1 MQKVNRKK
9 PVNKG
14 YRIFSIILSIL
25 LVLISFF
32 TIFEIYS
39 MNVLTPMLTVMVI
52 VIFILIDAILI
63 LLLIFSAKK
72 IVSKILFSILTI
84 VVTVVF
90 ALGGF
95 YMYQANSLLKDV
107 TTAQGDIKNTVS
119 LIVLDSSRFTE
130 LEDIAGEKI
139 GTLKSIDTYGTE
151 QSLDD
156 IDSEGVSVQNE
167 KYDSIQAEVKALYD
181 GDVQAIVLNETYRDS
196 VTDLDDY
203 SDFNSET
210 RVLHETVYYTDRVE
224 NVAKSVED
232 ITSHPFNI
240 LISGS
245 DSRGGLTEVA
255 RSDVN
260 MIVTVNPETGVILLT
275 SIPRDYYVETECDPA
290 YGCQV
295 GALDKLTHT
304 GIHGVETT
312 QATIE
317 NLLDIDINYTFR
329 VNFTSVV
336 GLVDALGGI
345 DVTVEPGYAVSSF
358 WTNPSYGVTE
368 GVNHLNGEAALAYSR
383 ERYAYQEGDR
393 QRVKNQQQVLMAII
407 NKAISPSMLVN
418 YTSFMQAL
426 SGSFETNMSQ
436 NEISDLIKN
445 QLDKNPSWTFI
456 QYSLDGTGS
465 TEMCAELGNA
475 AYVMIPDESTVAL
488 AKEKID
494 AVMDDQSAESV
505 DALSLTSE

>member
-1 MQKVNRKK
+1 MKKVSRKK

-14 YRIFSIILSIL
+14 YRIFSIILTIL

-32 TIFEIYS
+32 TVFEIYS
-39 MNVLTPMLTVMVI
+39 LNVLTPMLTVMVI
-52 VIFILIDAILI
+52 VIFILIDAILA

-84 VVTVVF
+84 IVTVVF

-95 YMYQANSLLKDV
+95 YMYQANSLLDDV
-107 TTAQGDIKNTVS
+107 TTVEGDIKNTVS
-119 LIVLDSSRFTE
+119 LIVLDDSKYEE
-130 LEDIAGEKI
+130 LKDIAGEKI

-156 IDSEGVSVQNE
+156 IDTQGVNINTE
-167 KYDSIQAEVKALYD
+167 EFDSIQAEVKALYN
-181 GDVQAIVLNETYRDS
+181 GDVEAIVLNETYRDS
-196 VTDLDDY
+196 VTDLEDY
-203 SDFNSET
+203 SDFNSKT
-210 RVLHETVYYTDRVE
+210 RVLYETVYYTDRVE
-224 NVAKSVED
+224 NEAKSVED
-232 ITSHPFNI
+232 ITSHAFNI

-245 DSRGGLTEVA
+245 DSRGGLAEVA

-275 SIPRDYYVETECDPA
+275 SIPRDYYVTTECDPA

-317 NLLDIDINYTFR
+317 NLLDIEINYTFR

-345 DVTVEPGYAVSSF
+345 DVNVAPGYAVDSF

-383 ERYAYQEGDR
+383 ERYAYSEGDR
-393 QRVKNQQQVLMAII
+393 QRVKNQQEVLMAIVK
-407 NKAISPSMLVN
+407 KAISPSMLVN

-436 NEISDLIKN
+436 NEISALIKN

-465 TEMCAELGNA
+465 TEMCAELGDA
-475 AYVMIPDESTVAL
+475 AYVMIPDENTVTL

-494 AVMDDQSAESV
+494 AVINGSSAQE
-505 DALSLTSE
+505 AEAMKNQ

>member
-1 MQKVNRKK
+1 MKKVSRKK

-14 YRIFSIILSIL
+14 YRIFSIILTIL

-32 TIFEIYS
+32 TVFEIYS
-39 MNVLTPMLTVMVI
+39 LNVLTPMLTVMVI
-52 VIFILIDAILI
+52 VIFILIDAILA

-84 VVTVVF
+84 IVTIVF

-95 YMYQANSLLKDV
+95 YMYQANSLLDDV
-107 TTAQGDIKNTVS
+107 TTVEGDIKNTVS
-119 LIVLDSSRFTE
+119 LIVLDSSRYDE
-130 LEDIAGEKI
+130 LEDIDGKKV
-139 GTLKSIDTYGTE
+139 GVLKSIDAYGTE

-156 IDSEGVSVQNE
+156 IDTQGVNINTE
-167 KYDSIQAEVKALYD
+167 EFDSIQAEVKALYD
-181 GDVQAIVLNETYRDS
+181 GDVEAIVLNETYRDS
-196 VTDLDDY
+196 VTDLEDY
-203 SDFNSET
+203 SDFNSKT
-210 RVLHETVYYTDRVE
+210 RVLYETVYYTDRVE
-224 NVAKSVED
+224 NEAKSVED
-232 ITSHPFNI
+232 ITSHAFNI

-245 DSRGGLTEVA
+245 DSRGGLAEVA

-260 MIVTVNPETGVILLT
+260 MIVTVNPETGIILLT

-317 NLLDIDINYTFR
+317 NLLDIEINYTFR

-345 DVTVEPGYAVSSF
+345 DVNVAPGYAVDSF

-383 ERYAYQEGDR
+383 ERYAYSEGDR
-393 QRVKNQQQVLMAII
+393 QRVKNQQEVLMAIV

-436 NEISDLIKN
+436 NEISALIKN

-465 TEMCAELGNA
+465 TEMCAELGDA
-475 AYVMIPDESTVAL
+475 AYVMIPDENTVTL

-494 AVMDDQSAESV
+494 AVINGSSAQEV
-505 DALSLTSE
+505 EAMKNQ

>member
-1 MQKVNRKK
+1 MKKVNRKK

-72 IVSKILFSILTI
+72 IISKILFSILTI

-95 YMYQANSLLKDV
+95 YMYQANALLNNI
-107 TTAQGDIKNTVS
+107 TTSEGDIKNTVS
-119 LIVLDSSRFTE
+119 LIVLDDSKYE
-130 LEDIAGEKI
+130 KLKDIAGEKI

-181 GDVQAIVLNETYRDS
+181 GDVQAIVLNETYRGT
-196 VTDLDDY
+196 VEEIEDY
-203 SDFNSET
+203 SDFGSKT

-224 NVAKSVED
+224 NTAKSVDD
-232 ITSHPFNI
+232 ITSHAFNI
-240 LISGS
+240 LISGNDTYGDLS
-245 DSRGGLTEVA
+245 TVS

-260 MIVTVNPETGVILLT
+260 MIVTVNPQTGIILLT
-275 SIPRDYYVETECDPA
+275 SIPRDYYVETECDPSF
-290 YGCQV
+290 GCQV
-295 GALDKLTHT
+295 GAMDKLTHT
-304 GIHGVETT
+304 GVHGVETT
-312 QATIE
+312 QATLE
-317 NLLDIDINYTFR
+317 NLLGIEINYNFR
-329 VNFTSVV
+329 VNFSSLVEI
-336 GLVDALGGI
+336 VDAVGGI
-345 DVTVEPGYAVSSF
+345 DVTVEPGYAV
-358 WTNPSYGVTE
+358 PVLRHGGGRGVTE
-368 GVNHLNGEAALAYSR
+368 GVNHLDGELALGYAR

-393 QRVKNQQQVLMAII
+393 QRVKNQQQVIMGII
-407 NKAISPSMLVN
+407 DKVTSPSIITN
-418 YTSFMQAL
+418 YSSLMNAL
-426 SGSFETNMSQ
+426 GGAFETNMSTE
-436 NEISDLIKN
+436 EIQKLIQYQISN
-445 QLDKNPSWTFI
+445 SPNWTFV

-475 AYVMIPDESTVAL
+475 AYVMIPDQNTVET
-488 AKEKID
+488 AKAKIN
-494 AVMDDQSAESV
+494 AVMNDESAASV
-505 DALSLTSE
+505 EEVSVSG

>member
-1 MQKVNRKK
+1 MKKVSRKK

-14 YRIFSIILSIL
+14 YRIFSIILTIL
-25 LVLISFF
+25 LVLISSF
-32 TIFEIYS
+32 TVFEIYS
-39 MNVLTPMLTVMVI
+39 LNVLTPMLTVMVI
-52 VIFILIDAILI
+52 VIFILIDAILA

-84 VVTVVF
+84 IVTIVF

-95 YMYQANSLLKDV
+95 YMYQANSLLDDV
-107 TTAQGDIKNTVS
+107 TTVEGDIKNTVS
-119 LIVLDSSRFTE
+119 LIVLDSSRFDE
-130 LEDIAGEKI
+130 LEDIDGKKV
-139 GTLKSIDTYGTE
+139 GVLKSIDAYGTE

-156 IDSEGVSVQNE
+156 IDTQGVNINTE
-167 KYDSIQAEVKALYD
+167 EFDSIQAEVKALYN
-181 GDVQAIVLNETYRDS
+181 GDVEAIVLNETYRDS
-196 VTDLDDY
+196 VTDLEDY
-203 SDFNSET
+203 SDFNSKT
-210 RVLHETVYYTDRVE
+210 RVLYETVYYTDRVE
-224 NVAKSVED
+224 NEAKSVED
-232 ITSHPFNI
+232 ITSHAFNI

-245 DSRGGLTEVA
+245 DSRGGLAEVA

-275 SIPRDYYVETECDPA
+275 SIPRDYYVTTECDPA

-317 NLLDIDINYTFR
+317 NLLDIEINYTFR

-345 DVTVEPGYAVSSF
+345 DVNVAPGYAVDSF

-383 ERYAYQEGDR
+383 ERYAYSEGDR
-393 QRVKNQQQVLMAII
+393 QRVKNQQEVLMAIVK
-407 NKAISPSMLVN
+407 KAISPSMLVN

-436 NEISDLIKN
+436 NEISALIKN
-445 QLDKNPSWTFI
+445 QLDKNPSWTFE

-465 TEMCAELGNA
+465 TEMCAELGDA
-475 AYVMIPDESTVAL
+475 AYVMIPDENTVSL

-494 AVMDDQSAESV
+494 AVINGSSAQEV
-505 DALSLTSE
+505 EAMKNQ

>member
-1 MQKVNRKK
+1 MKKVSRKK

-14 YRIFSIILSIL
+14 YRIFSIILTIL

-32 TIFEIYS
+32 TVFEIYS
-39 MNVLTPMLTVMVI
+39 LNVLTPMLTVMVI
-52 VIFILIDAILI
+52 VIFILIDAILA
-63 LLLIFSAKK
+63 LLLIFSAKR

-84 VVTVVF
+84 IVTVVF

-95 YMYQANSLLKDV
+95 YMYQANSLLDDV
-107 TTAQGDIKNTVS
+107 TTVEGDIKNTVS
-119 LIVLDSSRFTE
+119 LIVLDSSRYDE
-130 LEDIAGEKI
+130 LEDIDGEKV
-139 GTLKSIDTYGTE
+139 GVLKSIDAYGTE
-151 QSLDD
+151 QTLDD
-156 IDSEGVSVQNE
+156 IDTQGVNINTE
-167 KYDSIQAEVKALYD
+167 EFDSIQAEVKALYN
-181 GDVQAIVLNETYRDS
+181 GDVEAIVLNETYRDS
-196 VTDLDDY
+196 VTDLEDY
-203 SDFNSET
+203 SDFNSKT
-210 RVLHETVYYTDRVE
+210 RVLYETVYYTDRVE
-224 NVAKSVED
+224 NEAKSVEN
-232 ITSHPFNI
+232 ITSHAFNI

-245 DSRGGLTEVA
+245 DSRGGLAEVA

-275 SIPRDYYVETECDPA
+275 SIPRDYYVTTECDPA

-317 NLLDIDINYTFR
+317 NLLDIEINYTFR

-345 DVTVEPGYAVSSF
+345 DVNVAPGYAVDSF

-383 ERYAYQEGDR
+383 ERYAYSEGDR
-393 QRVKNQQQVLMAII
+393 QRVKNQQEVLMAIVK
-407 NKAISPSMLVN
+407 KAISPSMLVN

-436 NEISDLIKN
+436 NEISELIQN
-445 QLDKNPSWTFI
+445 QLQNNPSWTFE

-475 AYVMIPDESTVAL
+475 AYVMIPDENTVQT

-494 AVMDDQSAESV
+494 TV
-505 DALSLTSE
+505 LSGE